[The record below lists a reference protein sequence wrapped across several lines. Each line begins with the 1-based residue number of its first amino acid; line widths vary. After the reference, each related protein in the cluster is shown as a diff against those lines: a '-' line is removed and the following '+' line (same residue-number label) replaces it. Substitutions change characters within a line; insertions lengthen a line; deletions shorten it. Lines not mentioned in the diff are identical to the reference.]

1 MRVCN
6 SRSCFILS
14 LSAALRYGMIDD
26 EGDDCCESVVVVI
39 DDVVDD
45 VEVEVGCVVVVIDVV
60 DNVTDVVNGTDVDE
74 DKTEPSA
81 EITRGDLRAD
91 VSVLWSAF
99 L

>member
-1 MRVCN
+1 
-6 SRSCFILS
+6 
-14 LSAALRYGMIDD
+14 MIDD
-26 EGDDCCESVVVVI
+26 EGDDCCESEVEFQHGLESVVVVI

-60 DNVTDVVNGTDVDE
+60 DSVTDVVNGTDVDE